1 MAATSVR
8 SVNVPAATAEGIPV
22 DSLPTGAHGAEAAG
36 WWGML
41 FFILTEAALFAYLF
55 LGYFYLGSRFA
66 EWPPSGPPEITLALI
81 NTAILVLSSVP
92 MWMAE
97 RLVRRGRMGLF
108 SLMLLIVLVMGIA
121 FLIIEATEWS
131 HQSFTAATSA
141 YGSVF
146 YTITG
151 FHFAH
156 VTLGLL
162 MTIELLYRAS
172 VKRINERRP
181 LAAKNVAAYWH
192 FVGLVWVILFFV
204 IYMSPRWW

>member
-1 MAATSVR
+1 MAATTVR
-8 SVNVPAATAEGIPV
+8 SVNVTAATAEGIPV
-22 DSLPTGAHGAEAAG
+22 DALPTEVRGAVAAG
-36 WWGML
+36 WWGMV

-55 LGYFYLGSRFA
+55 LGYFYLGSRVS
-66 EWPPSGPPEITLALI
+66 EWPPSGPPDITLAVI
-81 NTAILVLSSVP
+81 NTVILVLSSIP

-97 RLVRRGRMGLF
+97 RSVRRGRMGRF
-108 SLMLLIVLVMGIA
+108 GLMLLIVLVMGIA

-131 HQSFTAATSA
+131 HQSFTPATSA

-162 MTIELLYRAS
+162 MTIELLYRARA
-172 VKRINERRP
+172 KRIDERRP

-192 FVGLVWVILFFV
+192 FVGLVWVILFIV
-204 IYMSPRWW
+204 IYMSPRW